1 LNIVS
6 IPLGHRDGPLP
17 RQEQC
22 IQQRYSFTLLI
33 ERRDFLRGGS
43 RMKRLLVGGSV
54 LLASAAAI
62 AQVAPRAAPQAPTLP
77 MAAKVHTRA
86 EVQAKVAEHFAKV
99 DANHDGMVTKAEADA
114 AAQAF
119 RGNWVERAKDRR
131 DDRGDRMFERL
142 DSNRDGSVSRAEWDA
157 GQAQREQR
165 IASHDRDGD
174 GRRDAHKRGG
184 MHGMSGFSGH
194 MFEMADANKDGRVT
208 LQEAQ
213 AAALRHFDMADAN
226 RDGQIT
232 PDERKQMH
240 ERMRAEHHS

>member
-1 LNIVS
+1 M
-6 IPLGHRDGPLP
+6 RK
-17 RQEQC
+17 
-22 IQQRYSFTLLI
+22 LLI
-33 ERRDFLRGGS
+33 GGA
-43 RMKRLLVGGSV
+43 V
-54 LLASAAAI
+54 LLASAAAV
-62 AQVAPRAAPQAPTLP
+62 AQVVPSVAASMP
-77 MAAKVHTRA
+77 AKVQTRA

-99 DANHDGMVTKAEADA
+99 DANRDGVITKAEADA

-119 RGNWVERAKDRR
+119 RGKWAERAKDRR

-142 DSNRDGSVSRAEWDA
+142 DSNRDGALSRAEWDA
-157 GQAQREQR
+157 GHAQREQR
-165 IASHDRDGD
+165 MASRDGD
-174 GRRDAHKRGG
+174 GRRDRHMRGK
-184 MHGMSGFSGH
+184 MHGMSGLSGH

-240 ERMRAEHHS
+240 ERMRAEHRG